1 MDVYKIQIVLLV
13 MQVLIIGLGV
23 YGFKKLKTIMDAHH
37 KNLINSHGYEMKMM
51 KIIEKQIGDGTKTS
65 DEKLRNIQT
74 TLDDLNKVEEIK

>member
-1 MDVYKIQIVLLV
+1 MDVYKIQIILLV
-13 MQVLIIGLGV
+13 IQVLIIGLGI
-23 YGFKKLKTIMDAHH
+23 YGFKKLKAIMDAHH
-37 KNLINSHGYEMKMM
+37 KDLINSHGYEMKMM